1 MSLSM
6 MLPGL
11 VSGAL
16 QDMMGYRDFFTLSLV
31 FSLLTLLVVG
41 RLKID
46 KEFGKAEQEQEKEQG
61 QEKEQEK
68 ELEEA

>member
-16 QDMMGYRDFFTLSLV
+16 QDMMGYRHFFTLSLV

-46 KEFGKAEQEQEKEQG
+46 KEFGKAEQEQGQG

-68 ELEEA
+68 EQEA

>member
-1 MSLSM
+1 
-6 MLPGL
+6 
-11 VSGAL
+11 
-16 QDMMGYRDFFTLSLV
+16 MMGYRHFFTLSLV